1 MKFYLVDTFSSA
13 AITRQ
18 PSCVV
23 LISKEQ
29 KMPSLEEMKQN
40 ATELGYSDIV
50 FLKQID
56 NNNMVSRYFNHG
68 KVVPFKINSTIAA
81 YTVLYKQALI
91 EDNGFWTEDTG
102 SSILN
107 IQINDGLITVETEST
122 DKLTEELNC
131 TSEHNLYNT
140 IGVQSERISKKPTG
154 IYFKSSLPGVVG
166 KMMPEIKTPVM
177 NLKTLMSLF
186 QEISL
191 PEEVKDTVAGTPLED
206 LVASN
211 AFDPIT
217 SFMTDAFKH
226 SDSFT
231 QSMNKNGEEQIDHV
245 LAIASP
251 VLPSAADNI
260 LNHLNLAKDKSSNSY
275 GRIMKRKE
283 NDAIQ
288 FCGCGTVMAE
298 GQIFI

>member
-23 LISKEQ
+23 LIDKEQ
-29 KMPSLEEMKQN
+29 EMPSLNEMTNN
-40 ATELGYSDIV
+40 AVELGYSDIV
-50 FLKQID
+50 FLKKV
-56 NNNMVSRYFNHG
+56 NNEHMVSRYFSKG
-68 KVVPFKINSTIAA
+68 KNIPFNVNSTIAA
-81 YTVLYKQALI
+81 YTVLCKEGLI
-91 EDNGFWTEDTG
+91 EETGFWTEDTG
-102 SSILN
+102 SSVLN
-107 IQINDGLITVETEST
+107 IQINDNLITVETESAE
-122 DKLTEELNC
+122 KLTKDLHCSNEN
-131 TSEHNLYNT
+131 SLYNT
-140 IGVQSERISKKPTG
+140 IGVQSEKISKKSTAN
-154 IYFKSSLPGVVG
+154 YFNTSLPGVMG

-206 LVASN
+206 LVSN
-211 AFDPIT
+211 DAFDPIT
-217 SFMTDAFKH
+217 SFMIDAFQN
-226 SDSFT
+226 SDSLN
-231 QSMNKNGEEQIDHV
+231 QSMTKKDDERMNQV
-245 LAIASP
+245 MAIASP
-251 VLPSAADNI
+251 VLPSSENNI
-260 LNHLNLAKDKSSNSY
+260 LEHLNSAKDKSADSY

-288 FCGCGTVMAE
+288 FCGSGTVMAE